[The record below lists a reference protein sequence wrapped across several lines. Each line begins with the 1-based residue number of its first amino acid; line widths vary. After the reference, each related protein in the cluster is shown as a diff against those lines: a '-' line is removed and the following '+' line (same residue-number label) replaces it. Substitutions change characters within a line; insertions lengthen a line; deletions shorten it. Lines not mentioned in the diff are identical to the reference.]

1 MPLLVKFSIAVK
13 RNHDQD
19 NSYKEHLIGSSLQFQ
34 RLSPLSS
41 RQEAWQHPGRH
52 GARGAESSTSSFK
65 GRQGQN
71 VLRQP
76 GGGSQSLPPQW
87 HTFSNKAT
95 VIPTRPYLLIVPL
108 PGSSIFKPPHPSP
121 LPLSLLWMVPGYVT
135 EGLIQSVGVREQSL
149 SMCGKKIQSLHVWTC
164 LCTSEQCSSA

>member
-52 GARGAESSTSSFK
+52 GARGAESSTSCSK
-65 GRQGQN
+65 GKQEMTGFHAARKKLANPTLTVTHFLQQGYM
-71 VLRQP
+71 
-76 GGGSQSLPPQW
+76 S
-87 HTFSNKAT
+87 
-95 VIPTRPYLLIVPL
+95 
-108 PGSSIFKPPHPSP
+108 
-121 LPLSLLWMVPGYVT
+121 
-135 EGLIQSVGVREQSL
+135 
-149 SMCGKKIQSLHVWTC
+149 
-164 LCTSEQCSSA
+164 

>member
-1 MPLLVKFSIAVK
+1 M
-13 RNHDQD
+13 RRHQDQG
-19 NSYKEHLIGSSLQFQ
+19 NCYKGKHLIGTGLQVQ
-34 RLSPLSS
+34 RFSPLSS
-41 RQEAWQHPGRH
+41 RQKAWQHPGMTLKKL
-52 GARGAESSTSSFK
+52 SSTSCSEGEQKIAVFQEA
-65 GRQGQN
+65 RRSP
-71 VLRQP
+71 L
-76 GGGSQSLPPQW
+76 PQW
-87 HTFSNKAT
+87 QTSSSKVT
-95 VIPTRPYLLIVPL
+95 PVPTRPHLLIVPL